1 MKTFLFKLLIFQTIF
16 YASLWGVFY
25 LEDCVLS
32 DNGKIIWKPM
42 LVIFYSISVL
52 MTFVFPMIKLLI
64 DENRKS
70 IQ

>member
-25 LEDCVLS
+25 LS
-32 DNGKIIWKPM
+32 DNGEIIWKPM